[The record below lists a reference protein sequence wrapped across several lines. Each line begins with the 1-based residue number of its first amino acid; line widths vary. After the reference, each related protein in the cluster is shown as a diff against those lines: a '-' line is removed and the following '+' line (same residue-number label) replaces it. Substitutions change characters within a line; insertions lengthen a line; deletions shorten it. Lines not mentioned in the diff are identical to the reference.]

1 VALDARE
8 VIRFTAG
15 TTGGW
20 NTTVN
25 RTLLP
30 KRTYVEERTGYRYET
45 DSHGR
50 IDAAEGNLIDEAGT
64 RNAYQQA
71 KSGGRDRLDTDH
83 GGHLF
88 ATIFRGPGER
98 INLVPMDS
106 NLNQG
111 VWKAM
116 ENRWARALERGKT
129 VRVSLRLDYDEHR
142 TRPKRFEVKYQ
153 IEGRPIVVRTFQNRP
168 GGE

>member
-1 VALDARE
+1 MALDARE

-30 KRTYVEERTGYRYET
+30 NRTYAEDRTGYRYET